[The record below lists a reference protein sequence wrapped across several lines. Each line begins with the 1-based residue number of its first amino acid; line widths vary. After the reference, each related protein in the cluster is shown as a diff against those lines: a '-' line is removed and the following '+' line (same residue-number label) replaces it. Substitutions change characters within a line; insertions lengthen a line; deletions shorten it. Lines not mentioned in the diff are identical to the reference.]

1 MAEVYIE
8 GKRLDVFEK
17 LNFSFNYSIADIRDP
32 KKRSTSY
39 SKTVRCPGTQNNDEI
54 FGQIYDLNISNAF
67 DSTSANI
74 EVNFNPNKKAKA
86 LVIADG
92 VLVMEGSFQLR
103 KIVRHNTELI
113 YEAVFLGQLVNIFGI
128 LSDKM
133 INGYEWDEAT
143 ETNVKYIDFSDLDHY
158 YKQANQTTSWT
169 APYGEGYV
177 YPMIDYGKTTE
188 YHGVDLWRKYKVT
201 DLKPALYAKEI
212 LDRIFDFAGF
222 TYQSTFFESAFFKRL
237 IIPCRT
243 QSSEESTSER
253 LFLAQAKDQLLNN
266 RRYPGYGLV
275 NHTIG
280 NDSRM
285 GESKSW
291 ALICFDNDS
300 SAPAFDNGTLVN
312 FGNFWVN
319 PTPFPAPPQSSDG
332 WGSLDSGS
340 YSWRVN
346 EQTAGTYNLRSKVTV
361 NFNEWAGSYNDWDDF
376 VDEIDMLYGLTQG
389 ESMNGKVQFWRRRA
403 NGNPPPTWEVTKLAE
418 TDISFPLHNVG
429 MGTVVGYQGEVTV
442 DLVAEEVEVY
452 DGDAIFMVID
462 FQQSTD
468 GTNATGYSPAM
479 DFSIMGSGIWYTL
492 LMTTTATF
500 YNEHISGAELVD
512 SEWLEFNNN
521 LPEISM
527 ADYLLSLINMF
538 NLYVWPNPNKENE
551 LIIETRDD
559 FYEGGEVKDWS
570 HKLDYSKRV
579 ELNPLAMLTAREYIY
594 TYSED
599 DDYYNERYQ
608 DSHGHP
614 YGRSR
619 VEVDNDFITNTDE
632 VEVSFSPSPLV
643 NDNPSNR
650 LVTKIYDSDI
660 AEGTQP
666 TDHNVRI
673 LYYGGMLD
681 SNPKWVHTSLF
692 DGWNYPLQYPY
703 AGHLTHPL
711 APAQDINFG
720 IPFELYYSANQY
732 TGTLLYTND
741 NLFNRYHR
749 RGLLEATNKDSKLMV
764 AYFVLSPLDIQ
775 KLDFRDQILIDNSY
789 WRINK
794 VMNYNPFDNSLTKVE
809 LIKVITKEPLKAE
822 TFGVG
827 SGGTTGGGST
837 GGTIE
842 KRPRIRK
849 SLRDGNRAPIMGG
862 MVKGFDNHVEDGVT
876 NFMVQGRNNHVKKGS
891 TDVTIIGNDNIVEEG
906 LTSVRLINTNGA
918 TITRSNVTL
927 INNREQSSSAVIE
940 GGENEVRAL
949 DGGTN
954 IFTLDGGEDIV
965 QAQFSETSIYL
976 IEGNGNSGLTN

>member
-39 SKTVRCPGTQNNDEI
+39 SKTVRCPSTANNDAL

-67 DSTSANI
+67 DSTGANI

-103 KIVRHNTELI
+103 KIVRQNTELI
-113 YEAVFLGQLVNIFGI
+113 YEAVFLGQLVSIFGI

-143 ETNVKYIDFSDLDHY
+143 ESNVKYIDFSDLDHY
-158 YKQANQTTSWT
+158 YNQDNQTTSWT

-188 YHGVDLWRKYKVT
+188 YHGADLWRKYKVT

-222 TYQSTFFESAFFKRL
+222 TYQSTFLESAFFKRL

-253 LFLAQAKDQLLNN
+253 LFLAQTKDQLLNN

-275 NHTIG
+275 NHTVG

-285 GESKSW
+285 GLSKSW

-300 SAPAFDNGTLVN
+300 SAPAFDNGTFAN

-319 PTPFPAPPQSSDG
+319 PLPFPAPPQSSDG

-361 NFNEWAGSYNDWDDF
+361 NFNEWVASYNDWDDF
-376 VDEIDMLYGLTQG
+376 VAEIDMLYGLTQG
-389 ESMNGKVQFWRRRA
+389 ESMNGKVEFWRRRA

-429 MGTVVGYQGEVTV
+429 MGTAIGYTGEVTV

-452 DGDAIFMVID
+452 DGDAIFMVIN
-462 FQQSTD
+462 FEQSTD

-492 LMTTTATF
+492 VMTTTATF
-500 YNEHISGAELVD
+500 YNEHISGSELVD

-538 NLYVWPNPNKENE
+538 NLYVWFEVM
-551 LIIETRDD
+551 LIAS
-559 FYEGGEVKDWS
+559 FVLMALGGERAQMEGALKYVT
-570 HKLDYSKRV
+570 
-579 ELNPLAMLTAREYIY
+579 LNLMASAVFLAAVGILYGVAGTLNMADLATQFPAINPGLVNILAMM
-594 TYSED
+594 
-599 DDYYNERYQ
+599 
-608 DSHGHP
+608 
-614 YGRSR
+614 
-619 VEVDNDFITNTDE
+619 F
-632 VEVSFSPSPLV
+632 LV
-643 NDNPSNR
+643 
-650 LVTKIYDSDI
+650 
-660 AEGTQP
+660 A
-666 TDHNVRI
+666 
-673 LYYGGMLD
+673 
-681 SNPKWVHTSLF
+681 
-692 DGWNYPLQYPY
+692 
-703 AGHLTHPL
+703 
-711 APAQDINFG
+711 FG
-720 IPFELYYSANQY
+720 IKAAVFPLFFWLPAAYHTPPAAVSAI
-732 TGTLLYTND
+732 
-741 NLFNRYHR
+741 FA
-749 RGLLEATNKDSKLMV
+749 GL
-764 AYFVLSPLDIQ
+764 
-775 KLDFRDQILIDNSY
+775 
-789 WRINK
+789 
-794 VMNYNPFDNSLTKVE
+794 LTKV
-809 LIKVITKEPLKAE
+809 
-822 TFGVG
+822 GVYAMIRVFT
-827 SGGTTGGGST
+827 SMLPKPRPIRST
-837 GGTIE
+837 AWSI
-842 KRPRIRK
+842 
-849 SLRDGNRAPIMGG
+849 
-862 MVKGFDNHVEDGVT
+862 
-876 NFMVQGRNNHVKKGS
+876 
-891 TDVTIIGNDNIVEEG
+891 
-906 LTSVRLINTNGA
+906 
-918 TITRSNVTL
+918 
-927 INNREQSSSAVIE
+927 SA
-940 GGENEVRAL
+940 
-949 DGGTN
+949 
-954 IFTLDGGEDIV
+954 
-965 QAQFSETSIYL
+965 
-976 IEGNGNSGLTN
+976 